1 MDDREGLLG
10 VHAAGRELLVGI
22 AGLDIDV
29 VLDGQVGR
37 VGHSD
42 LLAHVDV
49 RRSAQQVEDSGQH
62 GRGLDVVVH
71 GIGEAVDGAG
81 LVMVVPEQGIPAAA
95 GLHT

>member
-1 MDDREGLLG
+1 MNDSEGLLG
-10 VHAAGRELLVGI
+10 LHASGRQLLVGI
-22 AGLDIDV
+22 TSLNVDI

-37 VGHSD
+37 VGHTD
-42 LLAHVDV
+42 LLSHVDV
-49 RRSAQQVEDSGQH
+49 RRSAQQVDNSGQH

-81 LVMVVPEQGIPAAA
+81 LVMVVPEQGIPASA